1 MKITILEAQTII
13 SKHLGVEV
21 QIEASTDNKI
31 EQSNPYLKTI
41 TNLKLAPTAG
51 KRYIAKANDIFQ
63 SYIDPD
69 FKKWNLNKPGQAKP
83 ETKLGVYELIKNGA
97 YKDIFT
103 SASNDLDKICLTQD
117 QIIEFCEKHK
127 DLLSENYTFFLF
139 KENDEF
145 FVARVNFDDGGL
157 YVRVREFEYDDVW
170 FAEYRHRV
178 VLPQLTL

>member
-63 SYIDPD
+63 SYIDSD
-69 FKKWNLNKPGQAKP
+69 FKNWKLDKKSEAKP
-83 ETKLGVYELIKNGA
+83 ETNVVVYELVKDGN

-103 SASNDLDKICLTQD
+103 GDLDKICLTQS
-117 QIIEFCEKHK
+117 QIIEFCKNHK
-127 DLLSENYTFFLF
+127 ELLSKYSATFFLF
-139 KENDEF
+139 KENNEF
-145 FVARVNFDDGGL
+145 LVAYVNVNDDGL
-157 YVRVREFEYDDVW
+157 YAYVSRLALDYVC
-170 FAEYRHRV
+170 FAASAHRV
-178 VLPQLTL
+178 VVATDL